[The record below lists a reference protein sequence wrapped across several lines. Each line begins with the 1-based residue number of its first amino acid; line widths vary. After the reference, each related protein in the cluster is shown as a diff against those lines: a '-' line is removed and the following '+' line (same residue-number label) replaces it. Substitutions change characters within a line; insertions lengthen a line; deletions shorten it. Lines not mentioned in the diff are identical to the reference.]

1 MIYGLIGEKLGHS
14 YSKIIHEKLGAY
26 KYDLFPLSRK
36 ELDIFLKKREFKGL
50 NVTIPYKETVI
61 PYCDYVS
68 PLAKEIGA
76 VNTLYF
82 NDKNKLCGTNTDYS
96 GFIYAM
102 ESAGIPICNKKILI
116 LGDGATCKTIR
127 KAIIDKGASEII
139 IASRKVE
146 APISERFKQSSE
158 TSPSALINCTT
169 LNYKDLNTQTDA
181 EVIINTTP
189 VGMWPNTDNRPINL
203 NSFPECCGV
212 FDVIYNPYY
221 TKFILQ
227 AKELGL
233 PYASGLDMLVAQAT
247 AAAEYFIGKKGLKTH
262 NHTII
267 KELKEM
273 FLTNKSDRL

>member
-14 YSKIIHEKLGAY
+14 YSKIIHEKLKDY
-26 KYDLFPLSRK
+26 TYDLYPLEK
-36 ELDIFLKKREFKGL
+36 DQVDTFMKKREFLGL

-82 NDKNKLCGTNTDYS
+82 NEQGLLCGTNTDYY

-102 ESAGIPICNKKILI
+102 ESAGITIHNKKILL

-127 KAIIDKGASEII
+127 KAVLDQGASEIV
-139 IASRKVE
+139 IASRKVKE
-146 APISERFKQSSE
+146 PIFDHFKATSEK
-158 TSPSALINCTT
+158 SAYNFINCTT
-169 LNYKDLNTQTDA
+169 LNYKDLEAQLDVD
-181 EVIINTTP
+181 VIINTTP
-189 VGMWPNTDNRPINL
+189 VGMWPNTDNRPIDL
-203 NSFPECCGV
+203 SKFSKCRGI

-227 AKELGL
+227 AKELGI
-233 PYASGLDMLVAQAT
+233 PYASGLSMLVAQAT
-247 AAAEYFIGKKGLKTH
+247 AAAEYFTGKKSYVNQ
-262 NHTII
+262 NHDII

-273 FLTNKSDRL
+273 FITNK